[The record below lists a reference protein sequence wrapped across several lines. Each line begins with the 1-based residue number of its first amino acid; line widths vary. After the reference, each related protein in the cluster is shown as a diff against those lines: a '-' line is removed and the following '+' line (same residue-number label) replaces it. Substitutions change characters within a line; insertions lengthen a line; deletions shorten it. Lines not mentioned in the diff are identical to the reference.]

1 MVRISLSSLHYPP
14 TSRKKKKKTLK
25 FIFSCFYL
33 GMRTLLNL
41 AYVKYR
47 GANQLSYKVLGRI
60 LSNCT
65 KNKI

>member
-14 TSRKKKKKTLK
+14 TSRKKKTLK

-33 GMRTLLNL
+33 GLRTLLNL

-60 LSNCT
+60 LSNCS